1 MWLNAIIF
9 LVVNFLW
16 KWDYGFVI
24 KEAAAATAATAA
36 NAVAAAAAAAAVV
49 TNVTVFQKS
58 FCRSSCASS
67 DSLPPKHIVFAS
79 RVEGENQN
87 QQSSGPS

>member
-24 KEAAAATAATAA
+24 KEAAAAAAANAAAA
-36 NAVAAAAAAAAVV
+36 NAVAAAAAVV
-49 TNVTVFQKS
+49 TNVTVFRKS